1 MLVFPALFRGALD
14 ACAEKITEEMCIAAV
29 QALAAVIPE
38 EELSADYIIPDV
50 FNPKVTEYIAAAVS
64 ESWQKGVK

>member
-1 MLVFPALFRGALD
+1 M
-14 ACAEKITEEMCIAAV
+14 KNTKTTKNCIAAV

-50 FNPKVTEYIAAAVS
+50 FNPKVTEYIDAREKYENYKKLS
-64 ESWQKGVK
+64 EE